1 MIAEWLQQY
10 EPKNNQQAEQ
20 ALREILQEISLAGLA
35 RKGFFEVAA
44 FYGGTALRIFHQLPR
59 FSEGLDFS
67 LLLKTPGFSLQP
79 YLDGIVEQCE
89 ALGMQVSITEKQKS
103 VKTNVDSAF
112 LKADTLWKELILKA
126 IIPQEKTSLRPQ
138 LRIKIE
144 IDTDPPQNFSTEEKL
159 LLRPFSFYVK
169 CFSLPDL
176 FAGKVHALL
185 FRKWK
190 DRVKGRDWFDFEWYI
205 RKAVPLHLDHL
216 KARAENSGDWK
227 EKTLNRKSLITL
239 LDNKIDNVSFNRIK
253 EDIAKFIPDPQ
264 VLDIWSPAYFHDLVQ
279 KLKTM

>member
-35 RKGFFEVAA
+35 RKGFFELAA
-44 FYGGTALRIFHQLPR
+44 FYGGTALRILHQLPR
-59 FSEGLDFS
+59 FSENLDFS
-67 LLLKTPGFSLQP
+67 LLSKTPGFSLHP

-103 VKTNVDSAF
+103 IKTNVDSAF
-112 LKADTLWKELILKA
+112 LKADTIWKELILKA
-126 IIPQEKTSLRPQ
+126 IIPQEITSIRPQ
-138 LRIKIE
+138 LKIKIE
-144 IDTDPPQNFSTEEKL
+144 IDTNPPQNFSTEEKL
-159 LLRPFSFYVK
+159 LLRPYSFYVK
-169 CFSLPDL
+169 CFTLPDL

-190 DRVKGRDWFDFEWYI
+190 DRVKGRDWFDFEWYV
-205 RKAVPLHLDHL
+205 RKGVPLHLEHL
-216 KARAENSGDWK
+216 KTRAENSGDWK
-227 EKTLNRKSLITL
+227 EKTLNRKSLISL
-239 LDNKIDNVSFNRIK
+239 LDNKIDNLSFNRVK

-279 KLKTM
+279 KLKTT